1 MLFSS
6 VTFLFYFFTL
16 LLAAYFLVPKK
27 YRAVRNGV
35 LLVFSL
41 VFYAFG
47 GVKYLFFMLLE
58 IAFAYAAGL
67 MCVSSRRSVKRLGLL
82 FGILSGLIM
91 LAYFKYL
98 GFFSE
103 IANAINSSVP
113 ILEIV
118 LPVGISFYT
127 FQSLSYVIDVYRG
140 DTKVQKNPFYIALYV
155 SLFPQLIA
163 GPIVRYA
170 DVAEEITRRDESID
184 EFYSGCL
191 RFMMGFGKKMIL
203 ANTAGEIA
211 DAVFAVPHADL
222 SVLLAWVGALA
233 YTAQIYFDF
242 SAYSDMAI
250 GLGRMFGFHFLEN
263 FNYPYIAKSIT
274 EFWRRWHISLSTWF
288 RDYVYIPLG
297 GNRCAPV
304 RHIFNICV
312 VWIATGFWHGAS
324 WNFIVWGAYFAAILL
339 AEKYLLRKVLDKTPG
354 VIRHI
359 YTMLLVIISWVIFRA
374 PDLSSAL
381 SYLGKMFGI
390 GAPALSGGDAVYYVR
405 QFLPEWILFIV
416 CALPVTKW
424 LKARLERR
432 EGRFSRVLLDLVPAV
447 FALLVFGIGYLR
459 LSVGSFNPFIYF
471 RF

>member
-1 MLFSS
+1 MCDS
-6 VTFLFYFFTL
+6 
-16 LLAAYFLVPKK
+16 KK
-27 YRAVRNGV
+27 RTIKNFG
-35 LLVFSL
+35 LVF
-41 VFYAFG
+41 
-47 GVKYLFFMLLE
+47 
-58 IAFAYAAGL
+58 
-67 MCVSSRRSVKRLGLL
+67 GLL
-82 FGILSGLIM
+82 TGLLM

-103 IANAINSSVP
+103 IANAIAPSVP
-113 ILEIV
+113 ILQIV

-127 FQSLSYVIDVYRG
+127 FQSLSYVLDVYRG
-140 DTKVQKNPFYIALYV
+140 DTKVQKNPLYLALYV

-170 DVAEEITRRDESID
+170 DVAEEITQRDENLD
-184 EFYSGCL
+184 EFYAGCL

-222 SVLLAWVGALA
+222 SVALAWVGALA

-288 RDYVYIPLG
+288 RDYLYIPLG

-312 VWIATGFWHGAS
+312 VWVATGFWHGAS
-324 WNFIVWGAYFAAILL
+324 WSFIVWGAYFAAILL
-339 AEKYLLRKVLDKTPG
+339 IEKYLLKNVLEKIPG

-381 SYLGKMFGI
+381 SYLGTMFGI
-390 GAPALSGGDAVYYVR
+390 GAPALSSGDAIYYLR

-416 CALPVTKW
+416 CALPITKW
-424 LKARLERR
+424 L
-432 EGRFSRVLLDLVPAV
+432 GSRFASRKDKFSCILCDLVPAI
-447 FALLVFGIGYLR
+447 FALIAFGIGYLR